1 MSAANCPETPRQK
14 MIGMMYLF
22 LTAMLAINVSKSILD
37 AFVVVN
43 ESLEATNATF
53 ESKNDIMY
61 TQLEAAR
68 ANDPK
73 AVPFY
78 EASLKVKKLAKEMRA
93 FITDLRVGVIN
104 EAEPKWGLEKGDEYV
119 KTMPLHDIEA
129 KDDYDT
135 PTRYFVGKNDVV
147 ADGHARKLKEALAK
161 YRKDLLDILKDDKLV
176 FNDKPNLIKKLGDLG
191 INTSDPEHVD
201 PDHPEE
207 NNWETSHFY
216 HLPLAAAVTML
227 SQIENQVQNAE
238 ATVVSKLL
246 GGIGSLDF
254 KFDTLAA
261 KVIPKSSYI
270 IQGGQYEADLF
281 VAAFSSSAKP
291 EVWIGEKVEK
301 DKDGKWSITGAN
313 PFNEN
318 GKPDTIS
325 VVNGMGKLVIP
336 ANSIGPKKY
345 AALIKVKN
353 SSTGETK
360 SYPLMLDSNYFA
372 QYTVAAPSACVSP
385 TKMNMLY
392 IGVENPIDIS
402 VSGFPADRISAS
414 ISGGRIYRKGKQWVV
429 KVTKAGKATI
439 NVSVKGDDGK
449 MKPMGR
455 FPFRVSRIP
464 APMAKINNSTGG
476 IIKKSILKVQPGIKA
491 DLENFAFDL
500 RFNVT
505 SFKVVAT
512 IDGYDKIEPAR
523 GARFTPKQ
531 KALIAKVRRGGRV
544 MFTDIKAKGP
554 DGRNR
559 KVNDIVF
566 KLK

>member
-1 MSAANCPETPRQK
+1 MSAANCPETGRQK

-43 ESLEATNATF
+43 EGLEATNLTF

-73 AVPFY
+73 AEPFFK
-78 EASLKVKKLAKEMRA
+78 ASLKVKKLAEEMRV
-93 FITDLRVGVIN
+93 FISDLRVGVIN

-119 KTMPLHDIEA
+119 RTMPLHDIEA

-135 PTRYFVGKNDVV
+135 PTRYFVGVNDVI

-161 YRKDLLDILKDDKLV
+161 YREDLLNILKDKNLE
-176 FNDKPNLIKKLGDLG
+176 FNDKPNLIKNLGDLG

-207 NNWETSHFY
+207 KEWESSHFY

-238 ATVVSKLL
+238 ATVVGKLL
-246 GGIGSLDF
+246 GAIGSLDF

-270 IQGGQYEADLF
+270 IRGGQYEADLF
-281 VAAFSSSAKP
+281 VAAFSTTADPK
-291 EVWIGEKVEK
+291 VYVGEGY
-301 DKDGKWSITGAN
+301 DSITGKLT
-313 PFNEN
+313 
-318 GKPDTIS
+318 GKIDSVP
-325 VVNGMGKLVIP
+325 VVNGMGKLVVP
-336 ANSIGPKKY
+336 ATSIGPKKY
-345 AALIKVKN
+345 AALIKIKN
-353 SSTGETK
+353 SSTGEVK
-360 SYPLMLDSNYFA
+360 AYPLKINGSYTTE
-372 QYTVAAPSACVSP
+372 YTVAAPSACVSP

-402 VSGFPADRISAS
+402 VSGFPADKVSAS
-414 ISGGRIYRKGKQWVV
+414 ISGGGGRIYRKGKQWVV
-429 KVTKAGKATI
+429 KVSKVGKSKI

-449 MKPMGR
+449 TKSMGS

-464 APMAKINNSTGG
+464 KPTAKINKSDGG
-476 IIKKSILKVQPGIKA
+476 LIRKNVLSKQTAIIA
-491 DLENFAFDL
+491 TLENFAFDL
-500 RFNVT
+500 SYRVT
-505 SFKVVAT
+505 SYNVIVMINGYAKPMT
-512 IDGYDKIEPAR
+512 IKGNR
-523 GARFTPKQ
+523 LTPKLKSLIN
-531 KALIAKVRRGGRV
+531 KASKGSNV
-544 MFTDIKAKGP
+544 MFTNIKAMGP
-554 DGRNR
+554 DNRNQ

-566 KLK
+566 KLR